1 MVESSGAAIAR
12 DPVRFCGVSTPLERR
27 RGLGVRGFVPA
38 AYIPLDLNVERCMT
52 QLRAKHSALEQYI
65 YLQSIQDVNER
76 LYFAML
82 VKYTAELMPI
92 VCKYNHPIVHNVC
105 SNIGQ
110 PPPSKNIDSLVIYS
124 QRTYNIQ

>member
-1 MVESSGAAIAR
+1 MVASTGAAIAR
-12 DPVRFCGVSTPLERR
+12 DPVTFCGVSTPLERR
-27 RGLGVRGFVPA
+27 RGLGIRGFVPA

-65 YLQSIQDVNER
+65 YLQSIQDVSER

-92 VCKYNHPIVHNVC
+92 VCKFSHPVVHIVD
-105 SNIGQ
+105 SNIG
-110 PPPSKNIDSLVIYS
+110 
-124 QRTYNIQ
+124 